1 MNAKKQ
7 QETQTGRMTIW
18 GLLKNMIP
26 FVLPYRWL
34 IVITLVLTLVG
45 SLMAQ
50 VNAVVLDWTV
60 DSINALIQQADG
72 FKWSSAVR
80 ILTIITIILLGKEV
94 VGAVVTF
101 FQRYYGERMRILV
114 SRDLSLKVVER
125 MLSFRMAFFSSEG
138 NETGKLQSRIDR
150 GIMSLSN
157 TVNNFFIEI
166 LPLFTSAVLALILMF
181 AANVFVGLVALFIV
195 PVYFWVTYIQASK
208 MKGGRRGIFGSHQ
221 AVSQGILNIIE
232 SITVIKSFNREKIE
246 ADRQAAIQR
255 TMTDLQLSTRKKAYF
270 FGGLKSFLEQIGT
283 VLIIILTAYLVL
295 TDYPGM
301 SIGKIMYHVMLFAN
315 VSAPIRQLHRI
326 YDDMNDALIYAEGF
340 FGILDADEEVE
351 ESGSHHPR
359 RVSGEFELQGVDF
372 TYSNGTQALF
382 DVSMHIPAGKITA
395 LVGLSGAGKSTIVNL
410 LDKFYTPQKGSI
422 KLDGTELSD
431 WDTEWLREN
440 IGLVLQK
447 NHIFSGTIEENI
459 RYGCPTATHDD
470 VVKAAKQAYL
480 YDQVMALPHGFET
493 DALQLSGG
501 QQQRVA
507 IARMFIKNP
516 PIIFLDEPTAS
527 LDAIATEQIK
537 ASIDA
542 IKQGRTVII
551 ISHNIG
557 QIIDADHIYVLQQ
570 GRVVQSGS
578 PQEVYRQGGV
588 YKDIFDA
595 SARSMN
601 VDKIANTINIIRYEE
616 NHHITAHRHHD
627 DCLGTGDR
635 RGQVHHRERATDHD
649 HRRSPWCQNNVV
661 QTGRQGNHLAVA
673 LARVLGQHVLDQPA
687 EGVELASRTGIRQ
700 ASVYR
705 GEDARRTAH
714 DQRGERTVEDAHQ
727 QDLCHRREGR
737 CYCHHL
743 YYQERER

>member
-1 MNAKKQ
+1 MEKKQ
-7 QETQTGRMTIW
+7 DNETTGRMNIW
-18 GLLKNMIP
+18 DLLKNITP
-26 FVLPYRWL
+26 FVTPYRWL
-34 IVITLVLTLVG
+34 IAITLALTLIG

-50 VNAVVLDWTV
+50 VNAVVLDRAV
-60 DSINALIQQADG
+60 DAINALIQQEGG
-72 FKWSSAVR
+72 FAWSDAVS
-80 ILTIITIILLGKEV
+80 ILTVITVVLLGKEV
-94 VGAVVTF
+94 VGALITF

-114 SRDLSLKVVER
+114 SRDLSLRVVDR
-125 MLSFRMAFFSSEG
+125 MLSFRMAFFTSEG

-166 LPLFTSAVLALILMF
+166 LPLFTSAILALLLMF
-181 AANVFVGLVALFIV
+181 AANVYVGLVALCII
-195 PVYFWVTYIQASK
+195 PVYFWVTYVQAAR

-232 SITVIKSFNREKIE
+232 SITVIKSFNREQIE
-246 ADRQAAIQR
+246 ADRQADIQR

-295 TDYPGM
+295 IDYPGM

-340 FGILDADEEVE
+340 FAILDADHEVE
-351 ESGSHHPR
+351 ASGSHRPD
-359 RVSGEFELQGVDF
+359 RVSGDFELQGVDF
-372 TYSNGTQALF
+372 TYSNGTQALH
-382 DVSMHIPAGKITA
+382 DVTMHIEPGKITA

-410 LDKFYTPQKGSI
+410 LDKFYAPQRGSI
-422 KLDGTELSD
+422 RLDGVELNQ

-440 IGLVLQK
+440 VGLVLQK
-447 NHIFSGTIEENI
+447 NHIFDGTIEENI
-459 RYGCPTATHDD
+459 RYGNPKATHDD
-470 VVKAAKQAYL
+470 VVRAARQAYI
-480 YDQVMALPHGFET
+480 YDQIMQLPHGFET
-493 DALQLSGG
+493 AALQLSGG
-501 QQQRVA
+501 QQQRIA

-557 QIIDADHIYVLQQ
+557 QIIDADQIYVLQQ
-570 GRVVQSGS
+570 GRVVQKGS
-578 PQEVYRQGGV
+578 PAEVYRQGGL

-601 VDKIANTINIIRYEE
+601 VDKIADY
-616 NHHITAHRHHD
+616 
-627 DCLGTGDR
+627 
-635 RGQVHHRERATDHD
+635 
-649 HRRSPWCQNNVV
+649 
-661 QTGRQGNHLAVA
+661 LA
-673 LARVLGQHVLDQPA
+673 
-687 EGVELASRTGIRQ
+687 
-700 ASVYR
+700 
-705 GEDARRTAH
+705 
-714 DQRGERTVEDAHQ
+714 
-727 QDLCHRREGR
+727 
-737 CYCHHL
+737 
-743 YYQERER
+743 